1 MDLIYVGIL
10 GVILLLALLAV
21 GVPIAFAMAFTGVI
35 GLWIAA
41 ILTLITGYDYLR
53 AGIRQVDRLEHRERS
68 VGTSETRK

>member
-35 GLWIAA
+35 
-41 ILTLITGYDYLR
+41 
-53 AGIRQVDRLEHRERS
+53 
-68 VGTSETRK
+68 